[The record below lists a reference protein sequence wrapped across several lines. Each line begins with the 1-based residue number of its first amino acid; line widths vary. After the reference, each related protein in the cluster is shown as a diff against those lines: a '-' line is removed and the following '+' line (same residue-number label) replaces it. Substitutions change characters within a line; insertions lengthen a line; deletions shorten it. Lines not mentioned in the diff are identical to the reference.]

1 VHNTRNYL
9 ILFADLIGS
18 TEVAVEVAPSFY
30 ARTYVSSYHWAARRA
45 MAYIKNKAIFSS
57 ERFTTTINTIY
68 IAGDEVLSFTP
79 LDAEDDISNKH
90 IVASAIAFAYVTK
103 LYWLVSPY
111 NLRRMIGRQFPRDM
125 AVGIH
130 IGPAAMVP
138 TVENDD
144 REQIASLHINVTKRV
159 EGKARDGKDSRIFAS
174 YEVSD
179 HFDKWLRSVKKSG
192 GIKDRSPLSFTFL
205 HPREHLDTLKG
216 LPKKL
221 QLLELKWPADDP
233 DLTTLLK
240 YLGDTPEQ
248 QDIEAEKGARVL
260 AENLLLY
267 PKHPFSYDE
276 GRTSAI
282 SYNRSELGSDA
293 VGYINKW
300 FESVKELN
308 KLFFD
313 ECWLVLNCYL
323 LSCSLLRYN
332 GITQSNIERYQHIT
346 RNILL
351 PRLLDLMEKQ
361 KSKAKG

>member
-1 VHNTRNYL
+1 MDNSGNYL

-30 ARTYVSSYHWAARRA
+30 AQTYVSSYHWAARRA
-45 MAYIKNKAIFSS
+45 MAFVESKAVFPS
-57 ERFTTTINTIY
+57 ERFSKVIRNIQ

-79 LDAEDDISNKH
+79 LDDENDSSKED

-130 IGPAAMVP
+130 IGPAAIVP
-138 TVENDD
+138 AAENKE
-144 REQIASLHINVTKRV
+144 RIASLHINVTKRV
-159 EGKARDGKDSRIFAS
+159 EGKARDGKESRIFAS
-174 YEVSD
+174 YEVYD
-179 HFDKWLRSVKKSG
+179 HFDKWLRRVKKSG

-205 HPREHLDTLKG
+205 DPREDLDKVKG
-216 LPKKL
+216 MPKKL
-221 QLLELKWPADDP
+221 QLLELKWPANDP

-240 YLGDTPEQ
+240 QLADTPEQ
-248 QDIEAEKGARVL
+248 EDIETEKAARFL
-260 AENLLLY
+260 AENFLLY
-267 PKHPFSYDE
+267 PKNPFSYDK
-276 GRTSAI
+276 GKTSAI
-282 SYNRSELGSDA
+282 SYNRSELGSNA

-323 LSCSLLRYN
+323 LSCSLLRYK
-332 GITQSNIERYQHIT
+332 GINQSNINRYQRIAK
-346 RNILL
+346 NILL
-351 PRLLDLMEKQ
+351 PRLKDLMERQ
-361 KSKAKG
+361 KAK